1 MRFAARFL
9 YSLVPPF
16 ITLVSLSSFQHCINN
31 PYQNY
36 SAIDIKMRKF
46 FLSITVNILKQIDSI
61 LFFSQIMTVYAQNH
75 AFRAGAI
82 DIGSNLK

>member
-1 MRFAARFL
+1 
-9 YSLVPPF
+9 
-16 ITLVSLSSFQHCINN
+16 
-31 PYQNY
+31 
-36 SAIDIKMRKF
+36 MRKF